1 MTNWFVQTTHPW
13 NAFPSSVSFILPF
26 FSSSFEFSRELSLHF
41 TVIYNIC
48 EDFQLDFYAMY
59 ACVGLWNTVF
69 LILYAV
75 FDVSKLMKWCTRSTE
90 EIFSLFI
97 SIAFAVDAG
106 RDVVKSKLSTIIIF
120 DVLQYLCYQKL
131 FKMRFNLTIAL
142 LKVNCPQYHLNRLGS
157 NTN

>member
-1 MTNWFVQTTHPW
+1 MCHFVQLV
-13 NAFPSSVSFILPF
+13 SSIITLLSFRFVSFLFGFPR
-26 FSSSFEFSRELSLHF
+26 SPARGRP

-59 ACVGLWNTVF
+59 ACVGLWNTFF
-69 LILYAV
+69 LIVYAV

-106 RDVVKSKLSTIIIF
+106 RDAIKSKPSCL
-120 DVLQYLCYQKL
+120 DV
-131 FKMRFNLTIAL
+131 
-142 LKVNCPQYHLNRLGS
+142 
-157 NTN
+157 

>member
-1 MTNWFVQTTHPW
+1 MASLIDFCLLAHRTVRTNITY
-13 NAFPSSVSFILPF
+13 
-26 FSSSFEFSRELSLHF
+26 

-59 ACVGLWNTVF
+59 ACVGLWNTFF
-69 LILYAV
+69 LVLYAV

-106 RDVVKSKLSTIIIF
+106 RDVVKSKWTE
-120 DVLQYLCYQKL
+120 YK
-131 FKMRFNLTIAL
+131 
-142 LKVNCPQYHLNRLGS
+142 
-157 NTN
+157 